1 METNE
6 RIALNNFLKQF
17 IAEKRL
23 QRFDEV
29 LNNRIGHLHIVLEN
43 IFQAHNAA
51 AVVRSCDGFGVQH
64 VHFIENNNHLKISDE
79 VAMGSSQWMTL
90 HRYAESDNN
99 SSKALRSLKQQ
110 GFKIVATSP
119 HQNQFTLDA
128 LPLDQKIALVFGTEK
143 LGISQEVYDEAD
155 AFVALPMLG
164 FTESFNIS
172 VCAALCMYELTR
184 RIRAEVKNPFL
195 PEEEKEEVMHKWLCA
210 SVDNS
215 AALLQRFADDEK
227 RRGNSIGL

>member
-1 METNE
+1 METTE

-23 QRFDEV
+23 QRFEEV

-51 AVVRSCDGFGVQH
+51 AVVRSCDGFGIQH
-64 VHFIENNNHLKISDE
+64 VHFIENKNHLKISDE

-90 HRYAESDNN
+90 HRYNDAENN
-99 SSKALRSLKQQ
+99 SLKALRSLKQQ

-119 HQNQFTLDA
+119 HQNQFSLDTL
-128 LPLDQKIALVFGTEK
+128 PIDQKIALVFGTEK
-143 LGISQEVYDEAD
+143 LGISQDVYNEAD

-172 VCAALCMYELTR
+172 VCAALCMYELSR
-184 RIRAEVKNPFL
+184 RIRKEVQHPFL
-195 PEEEKEEVMHKWLCA
+195 AQEEKEEVMHKWLCA

-215 AALLQRFADDEK
+215 EALLKRFADDEK